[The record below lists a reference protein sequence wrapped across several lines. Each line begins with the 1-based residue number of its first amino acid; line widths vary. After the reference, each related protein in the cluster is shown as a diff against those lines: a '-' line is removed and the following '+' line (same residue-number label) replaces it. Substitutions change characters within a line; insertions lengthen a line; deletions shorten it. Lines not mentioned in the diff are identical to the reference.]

1 MLNISEHLLQEILK
15 VYGPKLE
22 KLYVEDFE
30 KFKRL
35 FKDTEQT
42 FCVAV
47 QFHGDK
53 PVTPELMNRK
63 QLLDVMTAIN
73 AKMCT
78 LDYIAKSNDEI
89 AKFLRGEEEEKA

>member
-30 KFKRL
+30 EFKRL
-35 FKDTEQT
+35 FKDTEQS
-42 FCVAV
+42 FRVAV
-47 QFHGDK
+47 QLNGSN
-53 PVTPELMNRK
+53 PPTPELMNRK

-78 LDYIAKSNDEI
+78 FDYIAKSNDEI
-89 AKFLRGEEEEKA
+89 AKFLRDEEEKA

>member
-30 KFKRL
+30 KFKHL
-35 FKDTEQT
+35 FKDTEQSFRLAAQLNGSNT
-42 FCVAV
+42 
-47 QFHGDK
+47 
-53 PVTPELMNRK
+53 PTPELMNRK

-78 LDYIAKSNDEI
+78 FDYIAKSNDEI
-89 AKFLRGEEEEKA
+89 AKFLRDEEEKA